1 MSTKLRWE
9 VTTGS
14 LGSYQ
19 HIQVGD
25 EIVIHTPMKT
35 GDPTQ
40 LSNSSDTSKACLG
53 FYLFGFFFSC
63 LIT

>member
-1 MSTKLRWE
+1 MLVSPKLRWE
-9 VTTGS
+9 VTAGS

-35 GDPTQ
+35 GNPTQ
-40 LSNSSDTSKACLG
+40 LSNSSDTSKVYLG
-53 FYLFGFFFSC
+53 FYFFFFFC